1 MVSSMSETATHA
13 DRDQRGRFLTGTKP
27 GPGRV
32 KGSRNLLSESFLGDL
47 NDAWQRFG
55 VAALEKCAQEQP
67 GVLIK
72 VIASLLPKDV
82 RIDLTVDATEF
93 ASRYNQALVLL
104 GNSPEPPR
112 PRKPLPG
119 QPRLIEN
126 GDGR

>member
-1 MVSSMSETATHA
+1 MMPSMSETATHA

-67 GVLIK
+67 DVLIK
-72 VIASLLPKDV
+72 VIASLLPKNL
-82 RIDLTVDATEF
+82 RIDLTLDATNF
-93 ASRYNQALVLL
+93 ADKLQQAAALL
-104 GNSPEPPR
+104 GCDLSPPR
-112 PRKPLPG
+112 RVRRPLPG
-119 QPRLIEN
+119 QPRIIEHSE
-126 GDGR
+126 